1 MCVCVCVVCLCF
13 AFSSLTCILLL
24 LLVFVC
30 VSLSLS
36 LSSSSSCSWLTAG
49 WFIGQAE
56 VNCVAAEASSRH
68 RDLDK
73 GKMHASMMR
82 ANAGIKLMAI
92 VLICI
97 TVIHALNAHAAQHAD
112 EEKKKNTNERR
123 QERRRRKHP
132 GFLTEEDGKNRENRR
147 SLQTLFPSA
156 CLPSA
161 FDVDCFLSGGECTP
175 RTRCT
180 GFSSAFRIAS
190 AADAG
195 ARGRGMPRVFDEID
209 EEMMR
214 EAGGEELASTAR
226 FTGCPGFDCSC
237 CLPCRALTPTVQAVQ
252 CALAGGEC
260 STRLD
265 CALREG
271 RFDPTGCG
279 FFSAKACGCCILE
292 GGAPPVRI
300 PPPPPPLSP
309 PDPVVPSPPPDP
321 VVPAPPPPDPAN
333 TCESGGR
340 EGTYTFPSRF

>member
-1 MCVCVCVVCLCF
+1 M
-13 AFSSLTCILLL
+13 
-24 LLVFVC
+24 
-30 VSLSLS
+30 
-36 LSSSSSCSWLTAG
+36 
-49 WFIGQAE
+49 
-56 VNCVAAEASSRH
+56 NCVAAEASSRH

-97 TVIHALNAHAAQHAD
+97 TAIHALNAHAAKHAD
-112 EEKKKNTNERR
+112 EEEKKNTNERR

-132 GFLTEEDGKNRENRR
+132 GFLTEDGKNRENRR

-175 RTRCT
+175 RARCT

-292 GGAPPVRI
+292 GGAPPGRI

-309 PDPVVPSPPPDP
+309 PSPPSPPPD
-321 VVPAPPPPDPAN
+321 VVPAPPPPDAAN

-340 EGTYTFPSRF
+340 QGTYTFPSRF